1 MRRKKQTKNV
11 LELHEDGRWF
21 ENGRWL
27 PKKDYIFRADCIEG
41 SSITSCIT
49 DEVYRL
55 NRHDR
60 RVVVYG

>member
-1 MRRKKQTKNV
+1 MGQKKSKNT
-11 LELHEDGRWF
+11 LELRNGRWF

-27 PKKDYIFRADCIEG
+27 PKKDYIFRSDCTEG

-49 DEVYRL
+49 DEVYRIGG
-55 NRHDR
+55 RKDR

>member
-1 MRRKKQTKNV
+1 MRRKKPNKNV
-11 LELHEDGRWF
+11 LELHDGRWF

-49 DEVYRL
+49 GEVYRL